1 MNKLARKIANLT
13 HKVFYDNKVLMV
25 FSFVLAVLI
34 WLVVAIALS
43 PIDTAVIKDVP
54 VELDL
59 KNSLPAQFDL
69 QIFGQSEFMVDVE
82 ISGKRYIVNSA
93 SVNKDSVKVVAQTG
107 YVDSAG
113 KHRLLLKVTKA
124 DENDEFEI
132 ISVSEEQIEVYF
144 DVYKELALPIEPRV
158 IGKEGLAKNGYVAG
172 APILSAD
179 TVTVS
184 GPATEI
190 DSIKK
195 VYAEMEVDRPL
206 DVTKT
211 QLAQIKAYNENE
223 GLLHYVT
230 FNYGNSEITITLPIY
245 YLVDKPASIDFKN
258 TPLAYIEKGFNYT
271 VSPST
276 LNAGIQGVDKNTAPE
291 TVSIATIDFAHL
303 KPGKNTFTVNAA
315 EIPSVYIVDDIKSF
329 TVTVDVKNCSTKTLV
344 IPEENVNFTNIP
356 EGFEVSGIEKPIGSV
371 MVVGPVSSLEKIR
384 AADIVATVDLKD
396 IDIAANNQ
404 TVAAKLSVI
413 NRNDCWVSGEYKVI
427 LK

>member
-1 MNKLARKIANLT
+1 MNKLASKIANLT

-25 FSFVLAVLI
+25 FSFIFAVLI

-43 PIDTAVIKDVP
+43 PIDTAVIEDVP
-54 VELDL
+54 VEINLT
-59 KNSLPAQFDL
+59 NSLPAQFDL
-69 QIFGQSEFMVDVE
+69 QIFGQSEFTVDIEV
-82 ISGKRYIVNSA
+82 SGKRYIVNSA

-113 KHRLLLKVTKA
+113 KHRLLLKATKV

-158 IGKEGLAKNGYVAG
+158 IGKENLAKNGYIAG
-172 APILSAD
+172 DPILSAD

-195 VYAEMEVDRPL
+195 VYAEMEVERSL
-206 DVTKT
+206 DATKT
-211 QLAQIKAYNENE
+211 QVAEIKAYNENE
-223 GLLHYVT
+223 GVLHYVT

-245 YLVDKPASIDFKN
+245 YLVDKPTSIDFKN
-258 TPLAYIEKGFNYT
+258 TPLAYIEKGFDYT
-271 VSPST
+271 VSPAT

-291 TVSIATIDFAHL
+291 TISIATIDFSHL
-303 KPGKNTFTVNAA
+303 KPGKNTFTVNAN
-315 EIPSVYIVDDIKSF
+315 EIPSIYIADDINTF

-344 IPEENVNFTNIP
+344 IPEENVNFVNIP
-356 EGFEVSGIEKPIGSV
+356 EGFEVTGIEKQIGSV
-371 MVVGPVSSLEKIR
+371 IVVGPVSSLDKIR
-384 AADIVATVDLKD
+384 AADIVANVDLTD
-396 IDIAANNQ
+396 IDITAKSQ

-413 NRNDCWVSGEYKVI
+413 NRNDCWVSGEYKI
-427 LK
+427 TLK

>member
-1 MNKLARKIANLT
+1 MNKLANKIASLT

-25 FSFVLAVLI
+25 FSFIFAVLI

-54 VELDL
+54 VEINLT
-59 KNSLPAQFDL
+59 NSLPAQFDL
-69 QIFGQSEFMVDVE
+69 QIFGQSEFTVDVE
-82 ISGKRYIVNSA
+82 VSGKRYIVNSA

-124 DENDEFEI
+124 NENDEFEI
-132 ISVSEEQIEVYF
+132 ISVSEQQIEVFF
-144 DVYKELALPIEPRV
+144 DVYKELAMPIEPRV
-158 IGKEGLAKNGYVAG
+158 IGKENLAKNGFVAG
-172 APILSAD
+172 EPIISSD

-195 VYAEMEVDRPL
+195 VYAEMEVERPL
-206 DVTKT
+206 DVTTT
-211 QLAQIKAYNENE
+211 QPAEIKAYNENE
-223 GLLHYVT
+223 GVLHYIT

-245 YLVDKPASIDFKN
+245 YLVDKPTSIDFKN
-258 TPLAYIEKGFNYT
+258 TPLAYIEKGFEYS
-271 VSPST
+271 VSPAT
-276 LNAGIQGVDKNTAPE
+276 LKAGIQGVDKNTAPA
-291 TVSIATIDFAHL
+291 TVSIAAIDFAHL
-303 KPGKNTFTVNAA
+303 KPGKNTFTVNAD
-315 EIPSVYIVDDIKSF
+315 EIPSVYIVDDTKSF

-344 IPEENVNFTNIP
+344 IPEENVNFVNVP

-371 MVVGPVSSLEKIR
+371 IVVGPASSLEKIR
-384 AADIVATVDLKD
+384 AADIVANVDLKD
-396 IDIAANNQ
+396 IDIAAKNQ
-404 TVAAKLSVI
+404 SVGAKLSVI
-413 NRNDCWVSGEYKVI
+413 NRNDCWVSGEYKVV

>member
-1 MNKLARKIANLT
+1 MNKLANKIASLT

-25 FSFVLAVLI
+25 FSFVFAVLI

-54 VELDL
+54 VEINLT
-59 KNSLPAQFDL
+59 NSLPAQFDL
-69 QIFGQSEFMVDVE
+69 QIFGQSEFTVDVE
-82 ISGKRYIVNSA
+82 VSGKRYIVNSA

-124 DENDEFEI
+124 NENDEFEI
-132 ISVSEEQIEVYF
+132 ISVSEQQIEVFF
-144 DVYKELALPIEPRV
+144 DVYKELAMPIEPRV
-158 IGKEGLAKNGYVAG
+158 IGKENLAKNGFIAG
-172 APILSAD
+172 DPIISAD

-195 VYAEMEVDRPL
+195 VYAEMEVERPL
-206 DVTKT
+206 DVTTT
-211 QLAQIKAYNENE
+211 QPAEIKAYNENE
-223 GLLHYVT
+223 GVLHYIT

-245 YLVDKPASIDFKN
+245 YLVDKPTSIDFKN
-258 TPLAYIEKGFNYT
+258 TPLAYIEKGFEYS
-271 VSPST
+271 VSPAT
-276 LNAGIQGVDKNTAPE
+276 LKAGIQGVDKNTAPA
-291 TVSIATIDFAHL
+291 TVSIAAIDFAHL
-303 KPGKNTFTVNAA
+303 KPGKNTFTVNAD
-315 EIPSVYIVDDIKSF
+315 EIPSVYIVDDTKSF

-344 IPEENVNFTNIP
+344 IPEENVNFVNVP

-371 MVVGPVSSLEKIR
+371 TVVGPASSLEKIR
-384 AADIVATVDLKD
+384 AADIVANVDLKD
-396 IDIAANNQ
+396 IDIAAKNQ
-404 TVAAKLSVI
+404 SVGAKLSVI
-413 NRNDCWVSGEYKVI
+413 NRNDCWVSGEYKVV